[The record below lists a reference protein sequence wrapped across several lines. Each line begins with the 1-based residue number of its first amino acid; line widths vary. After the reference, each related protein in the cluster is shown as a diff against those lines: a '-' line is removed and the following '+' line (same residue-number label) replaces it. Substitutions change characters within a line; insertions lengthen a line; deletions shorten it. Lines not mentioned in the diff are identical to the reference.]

1 MLYRDITVM
10 AMLYPE
16 ACRLLGLGSEI
27 LKIRASEKNLP
38 LLVADHHPHRNCG
51 SRKAS
56 FACVWRPQDNLHGV
70 ESAGEACMAFTC
82 AEFGLKPLC

>member
-1 MLYRDITVM
+1 M

-16 ACRLLGLGSEI
+16 ACRHLGLGSEI

-38 LLVADHHPHRNCG
+38 LLAADHRPHRNCG

-56 FACVWRPQDNLHGV
+56 FACVWRPQDNLHGLEGV
-70 ESAGEACMAFTC
+70 GEAFMAFTC
-82 AEFGLKPLC
+82 AGFCAESLS